1 MTDWLVYTRAIG
13 VAMKP
18 CNKPDP
24 DACASRCAIGVSILL
39 LAVAVFGW
47 GLHSKLSLY
56 HIRARASGNPPIA
69 KLLSER
75 ERPTDTAQH
84 HTVNDTDLH
93 AVTLASAVGLLQ
105 EPARN
110 VRPVRPRSDA
120 PPLAFRAI
128 ALKGP
133 SLRRPPPSLVA

>member
-1 MTDWLVYTRAIG
+1 MT
-13 VAMKP
+13 P
-18 CNKPDP
+18 CNKPDL

-39 LAVAVFGW
+39 LAFAVFGW

-56 HIRARASGNPPIA
+56 HVRARASQNPPIA

-75 ERPTDTAQH
+75 ERPMDTAQRC
-84 HTVNDTDLH
+84 TVNHADLH

-105 EPARN
+105 EPAMN
-110 VRPVRPRSDA
+110 VRPVRPRSEA
-120 PPLAFRAI
+120 PPLASCSLAI
-128 ALKGP
+128 KGP